1 MEFLTIVG
9 GGYGLKVSDTDAR
22 GFFFSL
28 HCSFNSTMG
37 EKYAVY
43 KPIVPQST
51 VGHSTVSRIKKGP
64 ITFEQKIE
72 LLTIVGGGYGL
83 RCLTLML
90 AAFFFYALL
99 F

>member
-1 MEFLTIVG
+1 MPFL
-9 GGYGLKVSDTDAR
+9 
-22 GFFFSL
+22 FSL
-28 HCSFNSTMG
+28 RCSFNNIMG

-51 VGHSTVSRIKKGP
+51 VGHSTVSRIKEGP